1 MNMKTLNITRR
12 ILLVGI
18 MALTLGSCQD
28 DFKSPSGLTG
38 NSIAVAMA
46 ADANFTL
53 WTAVTQRVGMYAS
66 LNNPNS
72 GLFTIFAPSDPAMT
86 TYLATTYAAQLPVPV
101 TEASLIT
108 FIDGLSTTS
117 NPTLA
122 SFTTTV
128 VPVLNYHIISSKI
141 TSSQIMGTQT
151 FATLNSARLSIS
163 KVGTTVLLNGNSAT
177 NGATVTNFDLQGSNG
192 VAHTIDRVMAVPGTT
207 TVLQPLGLSISYTTN
222 PPTVTGGTSS
232 DATDTDFDLLA
243 ALIRYTGQTP
253 TILPNSSPL
262 PEFTIFQAN
271 DGVIRAYL
279 LALNGTLTTEALCYT
294 YISTLTPTS
303 GTTPSLDEL
312 TTLVK
317 YHVVPGRYLVQD
329 LTEGLELTTLL
340 TSPKLTA
347 GVAAGPPVVY
357 TIKDANT
364 GVADPV
370 VTTSNILTN
379 SGVLHTING
388 VLRPN

>member
-141 TSSQIMGTQT
+141 TSSQITGTQT